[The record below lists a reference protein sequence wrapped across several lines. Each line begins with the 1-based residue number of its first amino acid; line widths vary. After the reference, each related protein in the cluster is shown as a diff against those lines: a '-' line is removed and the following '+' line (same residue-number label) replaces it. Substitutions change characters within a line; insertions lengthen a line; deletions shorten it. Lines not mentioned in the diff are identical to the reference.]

1 MAYSFDKDKFEQW
14 KNAQKESIELQK
26 QMNSGISG
34 YLKTIESIGEIQK
47 NLKHVEK
54 NISKLKKEQAEFEKQ
69 KKLNEIEIGKLKKSG
84 LKLSSKEI
92 SDLLKQNKELKKK
105 IIANSKGVEILE
117 DELNIL
123 KEQTNEISKQVKG
136 VNKLAV
142 GFKSTVRFLAQTPGL
157 IRKGYGKLRQTGIF
171 EMDKEI
177 RNATKSMAGGQRTY
191 ERLFDTITKTSDTT
205 TLWGVGVRDLAMLQ
219 QGYSEAIGRS
229 VMLTESGLKA
239 MAGLSEGTGLG
250 RDYAVQMAGA
260 MDLFN
265 ISAERTSEIVES
277 NMNNAA
283 QLGVNGA
290 AALKSLQQN
299 LKLAQRFT
307 FKGGVKGLSDM
318 SVKATRL
325 RLDMEGIA
333 GMAEKVFRPEGAIEM
348 AANLATMGGE
358 FAKLGDPMQLMF
370 KARNDFE
377 GFANDIGKATKEFLS
392 FNEKTGEFNIKSGLA
407 ADRMREISN
416 MTGIS
421 VEKLQEMGEAQ
432 ARLDRIGRS
441 TLISFGKEDLMAI
454 ETASKFVEGKG
465 FVVNVD
471 GVEKSIKNI
480 SKLDVERLKGEQ
492 KTLEERAKLGRTFDE
507 TINDIILLF
516 KQQLLPFAETLKKGV
531 GDPMIKLMD
540 QWKKEGFFDSLK
552 KFIKSGAEVAASIGK
567 FAIGAAEW
575 FGPKGLLAIGAIFS
589 VGKWALYGRT
599 LGMGFNSVARVTG
612 GSNML
617 GKNKG
622 LKGGIPRLA
631 KAAKH
636 GGVGGFAKSALR
648 IGKSTLKTNAL
659 TSLVMGGFDAYSNI
673 KEGKSAGES
682 IGRAAITAIA
692 SGLGGFGGSLLLPG
706 AGTIAGGVAGGMAG
720 QKLGDLIFGSEER
733 NDPMSE
739 LHSMGDGIVFNPQ
752 DKFMKINDHT
762 MIAGTQVSGNAKL
775 AEAISGKKS
784 ETTNGEVRHKFDD
797 INVKIEIS
805 VPGTSDLGVELA
817 KDQSFIRRINEAITE
832 QITMVVGGGKLNPN
846 PKGV

>member
-14 KNAQKESIELQK
+14 KNIQKESIELQK

-47 NLKHVEK
+47 NLKHVEN

-69 KKLNEIEIGKLKKSG
+69 KKLNEIKIGNLKKRG
-84 LKLSSKEI
+84 LTLSSKEVAE
-92 SDLLKQNKELKKK
+92 LLKQNKELKKK
-105 IIANSKGVEILE
+105 IIANRKGVDILE
-117 DELNIL
+117 DELDIL

-205 TLWGVGVRDLAMLQ
+205 TLWGIGVRDLAMLQ

-265 ISAERTSEIVES
+265 VSAERTSEIVES

-290 AALKSLQQN
+290 AALKSLQRN

-531 GDPMIKLMD
+531 GDPMTKLMD

-575 FGPKGLLAIGAIFS
+575 FGPKGLLAIGAMFS
-589 VGKWALYGRT
+589 LGKWALYGRT
-599 LGMGFNSVARVTG
+599 LGIGFNSVARAG
-612 GSNML
+612 GITNTAKGRTAVNTVRGTNSSGKMGGFGKSMAKL
-617 GKNKG
+617 GG
-622 LKGGIPRLA
+622 LKSAGIGIAGLGLDIGREYLSDEHKDGA
-631 KAAKH
+631 
-636 GGVGGFAKSALR
+636 
-648 IGKSTLKTNAL
+648 IGKSMGVGAKAL
-659 TSLVMGGFDAYSNI
+659 ELA
-673 KEGKSAGES
+673 
-682 IGRAAITAIA
+682 
-692 SGLGGFGGSLLLPG
+692 GLGGMIGSVIPVLGTAAGAAIGGLI
-706 AGTIAGGVAGGMAG
+706 GTGLGLYNEFSGGGEVN
-720 QKLGDLIFGSEER
+720 S
-733 NDPMSE
+733 PMSE

-762 MIAGTQVSGNAKL
+762 MVAGTQVSGNAKL
-775 AEAISGKKS
+775 AEAISGNKS

-805 VPGTSDLGVELA
+805 VPGTSDLGIELA